1 MSILE
6 DEPGLLDALRGA
18 MAPKFLAT
26 RGPDDEN
33 GSGAPNVVP
42 CVSILPADDQPDVL
56 FFGNFLLRKSIK
68 NLERDPR
75 LAVLVIT
82 ENLDGWV
89 LKGDFIEFQRT
100 GPYVDRQMNSDLLRY
115 NAYTGIRNAG
125 VLRVRSLE
133 WSFSI
138 SRLQVARDFALA
150 RLACLRGNIR
160 KISDRPLGSQV
171 TTIPLPTRREF
182 ARMIA
187 VKVLAWIEQ
196 DGYPI
201 VVPALSLQ
209 PVGEH
214 GLVGRLDMRGLPTPP
229 PGVLAAANILTF
241 EAISYQAKGR
251 WFPFGNSGV
260 LQVQEV
266 YAGGPP
272 YPGGRVA

>member
-18 MAPKFLAT
+18 MTPKFLAT
-26 RGPDDEN
+26 RSPDDES

-42 CVSILPADDQPDVL
+42 CISLLPADDQPDTL

-68 NLERDPR
+68 NLERDQR

-82 ENLDGWV
+82 ESLDGWV
-89 LKGDFIEFQRT
+89 LKGDFVEFQRT
-100 GPYVDRQMNSDLLRY
+100 GAYVDRQMGSDLLRY

-133 WSFSI
+133 WSFRI
-138 SRLQVARDFALA
+138 SKLQAARDFALA
-150 RLACLRGNIR
+150 RLASLSGNIR
-160 KISDRPLGSQV
+160 KISEHPTASAA
-171 TTIPLPTRREF
+171 TTVPLPTRREF
-182 ARMIA
+182 ARMAA
-187 VKVLAWIEQ
+187 VKVLSWIDE

-209 PVGEH
+209 PAGEH
-214 GLVGRLDMRGLPTPP
+214 GLVGWLDMRGMPTPP

-251 WFPFGNSGV
+251 WFPSGGGGV

-266 YAGGPP
+266 FAGGPP
-272 YPGGRVA
+272 HPGGRVA